1 MAFWYMTELDAV
13 IVDTPGI
20 FGTVATSNV
29 IMTEWRYENES
40 LGMTNAMWSFR
51 GLINFQSSGIGA
63 TDWHGSIKLCGDGA
77 MELKFNCRGPFD
89 EMGEERPLYST
100 VVYPVQRN
108 DGVTY
113 WIGADY
119 QGRRITMTRQRTYRL
134 LHNSSRET
142 HTWHALD

>member
-1 MAFWYMTELDAV
+1 MVTLAEPSVMCHPNFNKT
-13 IVDTPGI
+13 
-20 FGTVATSNV
+20 
-29 IMTEWRYENES
+29 IMTEWVYRNES
-40 LGMTNAMWSFR
+40 LGRSNAMWSFR
-51 GLINFQSSGIGA
+51 GLLSFERSGEEA
-63 TDWHGSIKLCGDGA
+63 TDWHGGAHICRDGA
-77 MELKFNCRGPFD
+77 MELLFNCRGAFD
-89 EMGEERPLYST
+89 EAGRQRPLYST

-142 HTWHALD
+142 NIWHALD